1 MRRCVADSGYFLAL
15 AAGFWGTPGIAA
27 EFAMA
32 GDANRSMAAPA
43 IDGNRSSAESIYAG
57 GAAGSWRRIRRTT
70 ATAGTGAAAIP
81 HAMDR
86 AVRSAFG
93 VPHVP
98 MRKARHQNGRESPY
112 ARGDTGAEIQL
123 PGRRAGLPKAVRSL
137 NAECGQKTLRD
148 RAFREIVW

>member
-1 MRRCVADSGYFLAL
+1 LGPA
-15 AAGFWGTPGIAA
+15 GIAA

-32 GDANRSMAAPA
+32 DDANRSMAAPA

-81 HAMDR
+81 HAVDR

-93 VPHVP
+93 GPQCCDAES
-98 MRKARHQNGRESPY
+98 KASKRPRITLRAGTP
-112 ARGDTGAEIQL
+112 GVGIQL
-123 PGRRAGLPKAVRSL
+123 LGRRDGLPKALQSL
-137 NAECGQKTLRD
+137 NAECGLK
-148 RAFREIVW
+148 